1 MKTIS
6 RIVAVALAIACVAAY
21 YLGHSDWMLPI
32 AALACVAFFLGVRF
46 DLVKT
51 RDRALA
57 EATSDDDSE
66 TQR

>member
-6 RIVAVALAIACVAAY
+6 RIVAVVLAVLCVVAY
-21 YLGHSDWMLPI
+21 YLGHSDLMLPI

-46 DLVKT
+46 ELVKT

-66 TQR
+66 TQV

>member
-6 RIVAVALAIACVAAY
+6 RIVAVALAVMCVVAY

-32 AALACVAFFLGVRF
+32 AALACVAFFLGVRLE
-46 DLVKT
+46 LVKT

-66 TQR
+66 TQV